1 MAYSWQEQRLPAG
14 SQTVPVEIQYLDQS
28 YIHLYINEAEVTD
41 FTWDSDTLIRFDQT
55 LVEESTVLLVRRT
68 TREYLYLMFSEG
80 AAFIKENLD
89 TQNRQFL
96 HLAQELVEG
105 RSIDGFFG
113 NIDMNG
119 YRIVNLRAGE
129 QPGDAINKSQLDAER
144 ARVDALE
151 NTFISRTD
159 SYPWYTTTTE
169 STDVLNPPFS
179 FNKAAV
185 YINGVCQTPGYS
197 YEVVSNTIMLADPIP
212 AGTHVF
218 ARLGEDVTDLVPDY
232 ATGVQLQAVAQRTTL
247 VEEDMQAM
255 QTSMIS
261 LQSDVTSLDT
271 SKAAKGDA
279 GLAQLGA
286 TAVGSAVFKA
296 ASQVDARAA
305 IGSNNSLSQQAQQ
318 TFRDAAT
325 GFTIKMGVLPA
336 SLTSPYTVTFDIPF
350 TTLFQVQLTGGPTTG
365 ATATGNA
372 QVSALAASSFT
383 CKAAAVA
390 ELQGCYWVAYGIS

>member
-14 SQTVPVEIQYLDQS
+14 SQTVPVEIQYLDRS
-28 YIHLYINEAEVTD
+28 YIHLYINEVEVTD
-41 FTWDSDTLIRFDQT
+41 FTWGSDTLIRFDQT
-55 LVEESTVLLVRRT
+55 LAEESTVLLVRRT
-68 TREYLYLMFSEG
+68 PREYLYLMFSEG

-105 RSIDGFFG
+105 RSVDGFFG

-129 QPGDAINKSQLDAER
+129 QPGDAVNKGQLDAEALR
-144 ARVDALE
+144 ISALE
-151 NTFISRTD
+151 NTFVSQTN
-159 SYPWYTTTTE
+159 SYPWYTTATE
-169 STDVLNPPFS
+169 PTDILTPPLV
-179 FNKAAV
+179 FNKASV

-197 YEVVSNTIMLADPIP
+197 YEVVANTIMLADPIP

-232 ATGVQLQAVAQRTTL
+232 ATGSQLQAVAQRTTL
-247 VEEDMQAM
+247 VEEDMQTVQA
-255 QTSMIS
+255 SMNS

-305 IGSNNSLSQQAQQ
+305 IGANSSLSQQAQQ

-350 TTLFQVQLTGGPTTG
+350 TALFQVQLTGGPTTG
-365 ATATGNA
+365 ESATGNA

-390 ELQGCYWVAYGIS
+390 ELQGCYWVAYGTS